1 MPMLSTALAF
11 VLTLGILITFHEM
24 GHYLVA
30 RAAGVKV
37 LRFSL
42 GFGPVLWSRRF
53 GKDQT
58 EWSISLLP
66 LGGYV
71 KMLDES
77 ETGLV
82 LEDGERAFNRKSVW
96 VKMAIVSAGPLANLL
111 LAVLLYWFM
120 FFHGVPAVKPILAE
134 PPPGSAAAIAGLH
147 EHDEIGRIA
156 GDSVRSWDDVNW
168 VLLRHAD
175 KQTLLNV
182 RLTDGRSTQISS
194 AGIRLGNTQQG
205 LPEQLGLLRYDPA
218 IQPIIGEI
226 VPDSIAARAGLRV
239 GDRILA
245 LDGKSVTRWQDVVSA
260 VRLHAGKELVVHVE
274 RAGRVF
280 DVLLVPGVSNEAGVQ
295 VGRIGAGPQISA
307 QMLDDLITTVRYPW
321 PAALWQA
328 LTKCGQTIDLNLVM
342 MGQMLTGHVSWHNL
356 SGPLTIADYA
366 GQSARMGMI
375 SFVSFLAV
383 ISISLGV
390 LNLLPIP
397 LLDGGYL
404 MYYIIEVVSGS
415 PVPQRVVEL
424 TQRVGIM
431 VLLTVMFLAFYNDI
445 SRLSGS

>member
-1 MPMLSTALAF
+1 MPMLSTVLAF

-77 ETGLV
+77 EVGLV
-82 LEDGERAFNRKSVW
+82 LVDGGRAFNRQSVW

-120 FFHGVPAVKPILAE
+120 FFHGVPAVRPILAE
-134 PPPGSAAAIAGLH
+134 PPAGSAAAIAGLH

-175 KQTLLNV
+175 RKSLLTV
-182 RLTDGRSTQISS
+182 RLTDGRSTQISN
-194 AGIRLGNTQQG
+194 AAIRLGNAQQS
-205 LPEQLGLLRYDPA
+205 LPEQMGLRMYDPA

-226 VPDSIAARAGLRV
+226 VPDSIAARAGLRI
-239 GDRILA
+239 GDKILA
-245 LDGKSVTRWQDVVSA
+245 LDGKSVARWQDVVSI
-260 VRLHAGKELVVHVE
+260 VRLHAEKKLVVRVE
-274 RAGRVF
+274 RAGRIF

-295 VGRIGAGPQISA
+295 VGHIGAGPQISA

-321 PAALWQA
+321 PAALGQA
-328 LTKCGQTIDLNLVM
+328 LIKCGQTIRLNLVM

-366 GQSARMGMI
+366 GQSARMGAI
-375 SFVSFLAV
+375 SFAGFLAV

-404 MYYIIEVVSGS
+404 MYYIVEVVSGS
-415 PVPQRVVEL
+415 PVSQRVVEL
-424 TQRVGIM
+424 TQRAGMM
-431 VLLTVMFLAFYNDI
+431 VLLAVMLLAFYNDI
-445 SRLSGS
+445 SRLSGY

>member
-1 MPMLSTALAF
+1 MPMLSTVLAF

-77 ETGLV
+77 EVGLV
-82 LEDGERAFNRKSVW
+82 LVDGGRAFNRQSVW

-120 FFHGVPAVKPILAE
+120 FFHGVPAVRPILAE
-134 PPPGSAAAIAGLH
+134 PPAGSAAAIAGLH

-175 KQTLLNV
+175 RKSLLTV
-182 RLTDGRSTQISS
+182 RLTDGRSTQISN
-194 AGIRLGNTQQG
+194 AAIRLGNAQQG
-205 LPEQLGLLRYDPA
+205 LPEQMGLRMYDPA

-226 VPDSIAARAGLRV
+226 VPDSIAARAGLRI
-239 GDRILA
+239 GDKILA
-245 LDGKSVTRWQDVVSA
+245 LDGKSVARWQDVVSI
-260 VRLHAGKELVVHVE
+260 VRLHAEKKLVVRVE
-274 RAGRVF
+274 RAGRIF

-295 VGRIGAGPQISA
+295 VGHIGAGPQISA

-321 PAALWQA
+321 PAALGQA
-328 LTKCGQTIDLNLVM
+328 LIKCGQTIRLNLVM

-366 GQSARMGMI
+366 GQSARMGAI
-375 SFVSFLAV
+375 SFAGFLAV

-404 MYYIIEVVSGS
+404 MYYIVEVVSGS
-415 PVPQRVVEL
+415 PVSQRVVEL
-424 TQRVGIM
+424 TQRAGMM
-431 VLLTVMFLAFYNDI
+431 VLLAVMLLAFYNDI
-445 SRLSGS
+445 SRLSGY

>member
-1 MPMLSTALAF
+1 MPMLSTVLAF
-11 VLTLGILITFHEM
+11 VLTLGILVTFHEM

-82 LEDGERAFNRKSVW
+82 LVEGERAFNRQSVW

-111 LAVLLYWFM
+111 LAVLLYWLM
-120 FFHGVPAVKPILAE
+120 FIHGVPAVRPILAE

-156 GDSVRSWDDVNW
+156 GDSVRSWDEVNW
-168 VLLRHAD
+168 ALLRHAD
-175 KQTLLNV
+175 RQSLLTV
-182 RLTDGRSTQISS
+182 RLTDGRSTQISN
-194 AGIRLGNTQQG
+194 AAVRLGNTQQS
-205 LPEQLGLLRYDPA
+205 LPEQMGLRMYDPA

-239 GDRILA
+239 GDKILA
-245 LDGKSVTRWQDVVSA
+245 LDGKSVTRWQDVVSI
-260 VRLHAGKELVVHVE
+260 VRLHAKKELVVRIE
-274 RAGRVF
+274 RAGRIF

-295 VGRIGAGPQISA
+295 VGHIGAGPQISA
-307 QMLDDLITTVRYPW
+307 QMLDNLITTVRYPW
-321 PAALWQA
+321 PAALGQA
-328 LTKCGQTIDLNLVM
+328 LIKCGQTIRLNLVM

-366 GQSARMGMI
+366 GQSARMGAI
-375 SFVSFLAV
+375 SFAGFLAV

-415 PVPQRVVEL
+415 PVSQRVVEL
-424 TQRVGIM
+424 TQRAGMM
-431 VLLTVMFLAFYNDI
+431 VLLAVMLLAFYNDI